1 MPGGVFPTTRS
12 SVVLALAS
20 DDAAVR
26 ARAFDALVAIY
37 WKPLYK
43 YARFAHGRSAH
54 DAEDCTQSFLARAFE
69 KSSLATYDSEKAS
82 FRTFL
87 RVLFDRHIANELKAA
102 ARQKRGGGEIHLD
115 FQSAEAE
122 IAREP
127 AREASPEEYL
137 QREWVR
143 SVLSLAVDRLR
154 TSSTPIDFRLF
165 ETYDLEASD
174 ICYRDL
180 GLQLGLSES
189 TVTNRLAA
197 MRRQFRECML
207 EVLRDA
213 TASDSEYR
221 REVRTLLGDV

>member
-12 SVVLALAS
+12 SVVLALSS

-26 ARAFDALVAIY
+26 TRAFDALVAIY

-43 YARFAHGRSAH
+43 YARFAHDRSAQ
-54 DAEDCTQSFLARAFE
+54 DAEDCTQSFLAHAFE
-69 KSSLATYDSEKAS
+69 KSSLATYDADKAS

-87 RVLFDRHIANELKAA
+87 RLLFDRHIANELKAA
-102 ARQKRGGGEIHLD
+102 GRQKRGGGEMHLD
-115 FQSAEAE
+115 FAAAEAE

-154 TSSTPIDFRLF
+154 GSSTAIDFRLF
-165 ETYDLEASD
+165 ETYDLEAAD

-180 GLQLGLSES
+180 GLQVGLSES
-189 TVTNRLAA
+189 TVTNRLAS
-197 MRRQFRECML
+197 MRRRFREIVL
-207 EVLRDA
+207 DVLRDA
-213 TASDSEYR
+213 TASEGEYQ
-221 REVRTLLGDV
+221 REVRALLGDI